1 MGVNKSNY
9 RDAKKLISDIDMLEG
24 TLISINRDWKAKKS
38 KIVINIEVC
47 DGANGWPSIYRIPVE
62 QNDRI
67 YECLHELY
75 QSIVDDKYKELNS
88 L

>member
-9 RDAKKLISDIDMLEG
+9 RDAKKLISDIDMLED
-24 TLISINRDWKAKKS
+24 TLISINRDCKAKKS

-47 DGANGWPSIYRIPVE
+47 DGVNGWPSIYIIPVE

-75 QSIVDDKYKELNS
+75 QNIVNDKYKKLNS